1 MSDYT
6 QVIGIASGVLT
17 SSSLVPQLVKIIKE
31 KKAEGVSLGMFV
43 VLLIGLG
50 GWIWYGIEKKDIP
63 IIATNC
69 FSFMTNVLILIFS
82 LKYKKK
88 EEKK

>member
-17 SSSLVPQLVKIIKE
+17 SSSLVPQLIKIIKE
-31 KKAEGVSLGMFV
+31 KKAEGVSLGMFI
-43 VLLIGLG
+43 VLLIGVG

-63 IIATNC
+63 IMVTNS
-69 FSFMTNVLILIFS
+69 FSFIINTLILIFS

-88 EEKK
+88 EANK

>member
-17 SSSLVPQLVKIIKE
+17 SSSLVPQLIKIIKE
-31 KKAEGVSLGMFV
+31 KKAEGVSLGMFI
-43 VLLIGLG
+43 VLLIGVG

-63 IIATNC
+63 IMATNS
-69 FSFMTNVLILIFS
+69 FSFIINTLILIFS

-88 EEKK
+88 EANK